1 MTTEDLEKPKI
12 NISAGFWRRILA
24 LFYDSLL
31 LIGIIIGFLLIIT
44 FLFDKS
50 FETPFERLFL
60 QISYLVIGFLFFTYF
75 WKVNNGQTLGMQV
88 WKIKIVGDSNEDLT
102 IKNLFNFFF
111 GANFSQPISKFLGLF
126 ALLIYILGLI
136 QWSIIK
142 LPKNGRNSCFSEN
155 GKN

>member
-1 MTTEDLEKPKI
+1 MTTEDLEKPK
-12 NISAGFWRRILA
+12 NKYISWILEKN
-24 LFYDSLL
+24 LSPFYDSLL

-102 IKNLFNFFF
+102 IKNLLKRCFYGFLFNICFGVNYFFIF
-111 GANFSQPISKFLGLF
+111 FS
-126 ALLIYILGLI
+126 
-136 QWSIIK
+136 IK
-142 LPKNGRNSCFSEN
+142 KKIF
-155 GKN
+155 K

>member
-1 MTTEDLEKPKI
+1 MKIFMTTEDLEKQKI

-31 LIGIIIGFLLIIT
+31 LVGIIIGFLLIIT

-75 WKVNNGQTLGMQV
+75 WKVYNGQTLGMQV

-102 IKNLFNFFF
+102 IKNLLKRCFYGFLFNICF
-111 GANFSQPISKFLGLF
+111 GVNYFYIFLNKEKKSLND
-126 ALLIYILGLI
+126 I
-136 QWSIIK
+136 WSNTKVI
-142 LPKNGRNSCFSEN
+142 RSD
-155 GKN
+155 

>member
-102 IKNLFNFFF
+102 IKNLLNSGTNVSILTSQATSNSLSGSS
-111 GANFSQPISKFLGLF
+111 GAVSYTHLT
-126 ALLIYILGLI
+126 
-136 QWSIIK
+136 
-142 LPKNGRNSCFSEN
+142 LPTICSV
-155 GKN
+155 

>member
-88 WKIKIVGDSNEDLT
+88 WKIKIVGDSNDC
-102 IKNLFNFFF
+102 
-111 GANFSQPISKFLGLF
+111 
-126 ALLIYILGLI
+126 LLYTSPSPRDRG
-136 QWSIIK
+136 
-142 LPKNGRNSCFSEN
+142 
-155 GKN
+155 